1 MQPHDVVSVTGWS
14 WTTGMVGLLNLLVG
28 GALVAWIKQR
38 PKMKELQGSA
48 QDKLVDDLMGRVT
61 KVEELLESQRK
72 EYESRLEKEK
82 MLHEAEIRIMRHRM
96 NNLDQ
101 CLTMLLVL
109 IEQDPAKAQA
119 AAIKVREMRALQE
132 SREVL
137 ERSIMT
143 GESLSKFQKEE

>member
-1 MQPHDVVSVTGWS
+1 
-14 WTTGMVGLLNLLVG
+14 MVGLLNLLVG